1 MSKINE
7 HNKRPFSHIL
17 ETVSRN
23 VLQLSN
29 IVHLTV
35 EGTTTKSIKAKSEDL
50 PAIESRL
57 LARFSVCHVI
67 TVPSLKH
74 PT

>member
-17 ETVSRN
+17 ETASRN

-35 EGTTTKSIKAKSEDL
+35 KRTTKSIKAKSEDL
-50 PAIESRL
+50 PAIESHL
-57 LARFSVCHVI
+57 LAHFSVCHVI
-67 TVPSLKH
+67 TVPSLKQ